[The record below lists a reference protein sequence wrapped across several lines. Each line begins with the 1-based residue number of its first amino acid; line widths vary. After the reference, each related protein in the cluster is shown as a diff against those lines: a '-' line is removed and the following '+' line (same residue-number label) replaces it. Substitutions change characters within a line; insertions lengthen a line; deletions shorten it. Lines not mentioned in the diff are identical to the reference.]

1 MEFPRF
7 LHKHKSGINLQMETF
22 KYFTLQIHD
31 RKEQEGIAGVLKNI
45 NSLMETEMA
54 MIEVWKDTKRN
65 NLDSMFC

>member
-1 MEFPRF
+1 
-7 LHKHKSGINLQMETF
+7 METF

-31 RKEQEGIAGVLKNI
+31 RKEQEEIAGVLKNI
-45 NSLMETEMA
+45 NSLRGTEMA